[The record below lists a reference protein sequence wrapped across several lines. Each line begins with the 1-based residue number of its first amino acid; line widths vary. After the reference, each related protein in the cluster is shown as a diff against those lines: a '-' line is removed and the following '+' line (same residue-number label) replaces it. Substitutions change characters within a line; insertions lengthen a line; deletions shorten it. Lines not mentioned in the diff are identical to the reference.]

1 MKIKNR
7 IIVLLLAPIALF
19 FLTAGHHFETDLAKK
34 YPEMDLLDL
43 FVFKSTESNKTVLL
57 ADINPKSKKD
67 SFNFSS
73 KGIYKFHIAKNKEFD
88 KGQLFS
94 FTFKNNEVQMY
105 WDDQP
110 ENSLHET
117 GTLIAKGPINR
128 VLELDNG
135 IKIWTGTTHDNFQG
149 NAVGAEAFKHKVLE
163 KKEYDLST
171 FDVGEKGNFFGKG
184 NAAVIVFEIPNE
196 FLPEDIFYYASTS
209 LEEEP
214 GHWHQVNHIANV
226 LFPHFYM
233 GYDDKLRSKYGS
245 QGAVVDEE
253 IKQNVIENLSNYVNA
268 AGIQKDTDAYL
279 KQLMERIYPDIVP
292 YKIGTKAHYG
302 MEKFNGRPLHEDAMN
317 VTLGLMVGSE
327 TPIDDKVAIK
337 LERYQPNFPYTIPI
351 DKAYI
356 DALDKR
362 VKVVTVNAIKENEK
376 NYEYLPQKDANE
388 LEGEP
393 FNIWSYILIGMVVL
407 FGVFILFS
415 KKK

>member
-1 MKIKNR
+1 MKFLRHHTQHSAKYLHV
-7 IIVLLLAPIALF
+7 IIF
-19 FLTAGHHFETDLAKK
+19 F
-34 YPEMDLLDL
+34 
-43 FVFKSTESNKTVLL
+43 TVLL
-57 ADINPKSKKD
+57 DSQSSLAIESRKIEKLIEDTQPPDKKAVLLQERQKILKEGRKYYFKFCVHCHGNKGAGD
-67 SFNFSS
+67 GTASYHLFPQPRELSQ
-73 KGIYKFHIAKNKEFD
+73 GIYKFHIAKNKEFD

-117 GTLIAKGPINR
+117 GTLIAEGPINR

-135 IKIWTGTTHDNFQG
+135 IKIWTGTTYDNFQG

-196 FLPEDIFYYASTS
+196 FLSEDIFYYASTS

-233 GYDDKLRSKYGS
+233 GYEDKLRSKYGS

-279 KQLMERIYPDIVP
+279 KQLMDSSESGFSIIDRL
-292 YKIGTKAHYG
+292 
-302 MEKFNGRPLHEDAMN
+302 MEKFPKLTYEDGKELIEEQEEMYKVGESIANEVDNSMD
-317 VTLGLMVGSE
+317 LGLLSGDTVVDTGLNTDTGGRIKRIKKGS
-327 TPIDDKVAIK
+327 DKVSRSNR
-337 LERYQPNFPYTIPI
+337 L
-351 DKAYI
+351 
-356 DALDKR
+356 
-362 VKVVTVNAIKENEK
+362 
-376 NYEYLPQKDANE
+376 
-388 LEGEP
+388 
-393 FNIWSYILIGMVVL
+393 
-407 FGVFILFS
+407 
-415 KKK
+415 